1 MTRLIENLY
10 RIGGHGG
17 DSRFLICGFSSK
29 EFPHGTNSL
38 NGRDSH
44 TPLWALMALNGR
56 ENYQNYKV
64 PSSSFSQHQ
73 WEERLKSMGTN
84 PKSHQQDTFSPAW
97 CFLAPVKGPLFPRV
111 TPGRSNKARAG
122 GQIQL
127 VQMWE
132 RIPQAT
138 WPSIEVF
145 TYQMD
150 VALAD
155 AGLKKCGKNR
165 WSLFSSV

>member
-1 MTRLIENLY
+1 MALTA
-10 RIGGHGG
+10 
-17 DSRFLICGFSSK
+17 S
-29 EFPHGTNSL
+29 

-44 TPLWALMALNGR
+44 TPLWALIALNGS

-155 AGLKKCGKNR
+155 AGLKNAAKIGGPY
-165 WSLFSSV
+165 SVQYRKHQTPSKHPLIPNHMIPKPYLA

>member
-1 MTRLIENLY
+1 MALTA
-10 RIGGHGG
+10 
-17 DSRFLICGFSSK
+17 
-29 EFPHGTNSL
+29 L

-44 TPLWALMALNGR
+44 TPLWALIALNGR
-56 ENYQNYKV
+56 ELSKLQSTFLLILPTPVGRETEEHGNE
-64 PSSSFSQHQ
+64 SQIA
-73 WEERLKSMGTN
+73 
-84 PKSHQQDTFSPAW
+84 PARY
-97 CFLAPVKGPLFPRV
+97 FLPCLVLSRPVKGPLFPRV

-145 TYQMD
+145 TY
-150 VALAD
+150 
-155 AGLKKCGKNR
+155 R
-165 WSLFSSV
+165 WMLPWLTQA

>member
-10 RIGGHGG
+10 KIGGHGG

-29 EFPHGTNSL
+29 EFPHGTNSFQWE
-38 NGRDSH
+38 RFPY
-44 TPLWALMALNGR
+44 TPLGINSSEWER
-56 ENYQNYKV
+56 IIKNYKV

-122 GQIQL
+122 GQIHL
-127 VQMWE
+127 VYMWE

-138 WPSIEVF
+138 WPL
-145 TYQMD
+145 M
-150 VALAD
+150 
-155 AGLKKCGKNR
+155 K
-165 WSLFSSV
+165 LF